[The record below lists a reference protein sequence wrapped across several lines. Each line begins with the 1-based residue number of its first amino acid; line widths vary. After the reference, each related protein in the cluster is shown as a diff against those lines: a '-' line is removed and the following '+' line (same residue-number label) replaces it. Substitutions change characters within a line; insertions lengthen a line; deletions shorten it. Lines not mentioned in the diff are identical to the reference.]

1 MRVGNKKIYHLEAWV
16 VKVMSLYK
24 VSQMIFLLQK
34 MSLTII
40 SSISST
46 ALIWKTSRYD
56 ISLLLLWYNIMRDF
70 MYIVLCIIQDAL
82 ALMKVLTKSMQ
93 PRRST
98 RSPMLT
104 KSPKTFKPSLFL
116 YPLLIHHV

>member
-16 VKVMSLYK
+16 VKVMSIYK
-24 VSQMIFLLQK
+24 VSQLFLLRK
-34 MSLTII
+34 MYLTII

-93 PRRST
+93 LRNSK

-104 KSPKTFKPSLFL
+104 NSPKTFTPSLFL
-116 YPLLIHHV
+116 YPPLILHV